1 MKRLL
6 ILIAILAVVLLG
18 ATTAISILALSRVQA
33 ATVQP
38 TVAAPQAPTRAT
50 LLAAINAERTKVGVA
65 PLIEDTRLDTSA
77 QRKADDMWIYNYFGH
92 ISPHDGEHGYQYIN
106 DVGISCKTDSENL
119 VFRNAKDQITLD
131 EAITSWM
138 HSTPHR
144 TALLN
149 PAYSLTGFGIIK
161 DAVVEHFCQ
170 T

>member
-77 QRKADDMWIYNYFGH
+77 QRKADDMWTYNYFGH

-106 DVGISCKTDSENL
+106 DVGISCRTDSENL
-119 VFRNAKDQITLD
+119 AWETDKSQITTTN
-131 EAITSWM
+131 AVAWWM
-138 HSTPHR
+138 HSIPHR
-144 TALLN
+144 TALLD
-149 PAYSLTGFGIIK
+149 PKYTLTGFGITK
-161 DAVVEHFCQ
+161 DAVTEHFCQ
-170 T
+170 P